1 VGLILTYLGSGLLLC
16 VGLVPMD
23 LRQPQD
29 ESWDVLWH
37 ALAEELSPLE
47 RARLVSVWERRLNVR
62 AAEGDPQE
70 VYLRQLA
77 RNALGL
83 EARSLSLPSPTYLG
97 TPGEAWIAARFRPQ
111 DRVQLM
117 VHGLQDEGLTPE
129 QGQHRLQS
137 GFEVFLALEGEWN
150 ADALLVAQALHLRAQ
165 APWSAFC
172 LEGIQRRLGHLDQAL
187 ETIDQM
193 LAPVSAARGPV
204 WQSLMGRRAII
215 HAGAGHR
222 DLALADLGRLLSS
235 GAADAHQILG
245 LDALLDR
252 QWQVS
257 SAHFGVLL
265 DSDRRSGE
273 PHPPW
278 ALRGYGVSLLPR

>member
-1 VGLILTYLGSGLLLC
+1 MGLILTYLGSWFLLC
-16 VGLVPMD
+16 VGLVPVD
-23 LRQPQD
+23 LRQPQ
-29 ESWDVLWH
+29 EEPWDVLWY
-37 ALAEELSPLE
+37 ALAEDLSPLE
-47 RARLVSVWERRLNVR
+47 RARLVRVWEHRLNVR
-62 AAEGDPQE
+62 AAKGDPQE
-70 VYLRQLA
+70 AYNRQLA

-83 EARSLSLPSPTYLG
+83 EARPLPLPNPAHLG
-97 TPGEAWIAARFRPQ
+97 THAEAWIAARFRPE
-111 DRVQLM
+111 DRVQLL
-117 VHGLQDEGLTPE
+117 VHGLHDDGLTPE
-129 QGQHRLQS
+129 QAQRRLQA
-137 GFEVFLALEGEWN
+137 GFEVFLALEGEWS

-172 LEGIQRRLGHLDQAL
+172 LEGIQRRLGHLDLAL

-193 LAPVSAARGPV
+193 LGPVSAARGPV
-204 WQSLMGRRAII
+204 WQSLMGRRAIV
-215 HAGAGHR
+215 HAGAGDR
-222 DLALADLGRLLSS
+222 DLARADLGRLLSS

-245 LDALLDR
+245 LEALLDR

-265 DSDRRSGE
+265 DSSRRSGE